1 MSNFHIKYTFLGEDN
16 IENNKLGNLI
26 KIEYI

>member
-16 IENNKLGNLI
+16 IKNNKLGNLI